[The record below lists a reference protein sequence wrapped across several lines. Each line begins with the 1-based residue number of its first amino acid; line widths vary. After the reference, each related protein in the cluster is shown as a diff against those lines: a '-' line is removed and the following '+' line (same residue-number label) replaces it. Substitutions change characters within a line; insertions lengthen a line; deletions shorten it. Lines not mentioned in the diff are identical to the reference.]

1 MRRFCLIGRTLSH
14 SFSARYFTDKFAR
27 EGLSGQCRYDL
38 CELPSIEALP
48 DMLRSAEDLVGFNVT
63 IPYKQQ
69 IIPYLSGMS
78 DEARAIGA
86 VNCVRVSDDGSL
98 VGYNTDVEGIRL
110 TLDSLLGGK
119 HIDAA
124 LVLGTGGASQAV
136 QYVLRERNVPYLTVS
151 RDSTKG
157 DVTYEELRGEEMSSH
172 HLIINTSPVGMYP
185 HHNQAPDIPYDELD
199 GGHYLFDLVYNP
211 ERTLFMERG
220 ESRGANTISGLDML
234 YAQAEAAW
242 RIWNE

>member
-48 DMLRSAEDLVGFNVT
+48 EMLRSAEDLVGFNVT

-119 HIDAA
+119 QIDAA
-124 LVLGTGGASQAV
+124 LVLGTGGASQP
-136 QYVLRERNVPYLTVS
+136 RVS
-151 RDSTKG
+151 PG
-157 DVTYEELRGEEMSSH
+157 YAGCASSAH
-172 HLIINTSPVGMYP
+172 
-185 HHNQAPDIPYDELD
+185 
-199 GGHYLFDLVYNP
+199 
-211 ERTLFMERG
+211 
-220 ESRGANTISGLDML
+220 
-234 YAQAEAAW
+234 
-242 RIWNE
+242 

>member
-1 MRRFCLIGRTLSH
+1 MRRYCLIGRPLGH
-14 SFSARYFTDKFAR
+14 SFSARYFAEKFAR
-27 EGLSGQCRYDL
+27 EGLSEVCRYDL

-48 DMLRSAEDLVGFNVT
+48 EMLRSTEGLVGFNVT

-119 HIDAA
+119 QIDAA

-157 DVTYEELRGEEMSSH
+157 DVTYEELRGEEMASH

-185 HHNQAPDIPYDELD
+185 HHDQAPDIPYDELD

-211 ERTLFMERG
+211 ECTLFMERG

>member
-1 MRRFCLIGRTLSH
+1 
-14 SFSARYFTDKFAR
+14 
-27 EGLSGQCRYDL
+27 
-38 CELPSIEALP
+38 
-48 DMLRSAEDLVGFNVT
+48 MLRSAENLVGFNVT

-86 VNCVRVSDDGSL
+86 VNCVRVLDDGSL

-119 HIDAA
+119 QIDAA

-136 QYVLRERNVPYLTVS
+136 QYVLRERSVPYLTVS

-157 DVTYEELRGEEMSSH
+157 DVTYEELRGEEMASH
-172 HLIINTSPVGMYP
+172 HLIINTSPVLSFSSSP
-185 HHNQAPDIPYDELD
+185 
-199 GGHYLFDLVYNP
+199 
-211 ERTLFMERG
+211 
-220 ESRGANTISGLDML
+220 SIS
-234 YAQAEAAW
+234 
-242 RIWNE
+242 